1 MIKFTVRGYVV
12 NSPDF
17 REIIANS
24 CRRCKTFDL
33 SLRRGS
39 HVVIHI

>member
-1 MIKFTVRGYVV
+1 MIKLTVRGYVIK
-12 NSPDF
+12 SLDF

-24 CRRCKTFDL
+24 CRRRETFDL

-39 HVVIHI
+39 HAVIHV